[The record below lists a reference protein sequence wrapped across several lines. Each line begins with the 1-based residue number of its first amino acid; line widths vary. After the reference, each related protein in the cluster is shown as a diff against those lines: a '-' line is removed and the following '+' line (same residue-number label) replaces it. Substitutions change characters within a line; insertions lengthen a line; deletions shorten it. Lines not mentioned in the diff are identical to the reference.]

1 MRAQELTRQQEM
13 SSLKECVIALTGIS
27 YRDWVVIKTAV
38 DRAFERQNSEFE
50 TGLKL
55 ADTDTVLKI
64 IQSQFGRT

>member
-1 MRAQELTRQQEM
+1 MKIRNILVAALA
-13 SSLKECVIALTGIS
+13 VVALTGCS
-27 YRDWVVIKTAV
+27 QKEDYTWVKTAV